1 MAGCA
6 GPVQASLG
14 QEALHAEADA
24 GGRGTAPARAAR
36 LDAREVRAAGLTNPR
51 TNFPEIA

>member
-51 TNFPEIA
+51 SNSPEIA